1 MRVVAPFLVL
11 VALLVLAASADRPR
25 PPADVVMAQRAD
37 AFTLDPQRMSWQQDL
52 RAATGL
58 YECLLTVDDVG
69 NPIEGV
75 AERWE
80 VSEDGRRYRFF
91 LRPDARWSNGDPV
104 TAQDFV
110 YSWRRALLPD
120 SAADYSGFLLDIEG
134 AEDFFRWREE
144 ALARYATSERRDGAA
159 ADALWQETLDRF
171 ERGVGLVALDE
182 HTLEVRLRR
191 PVAYFLDLVAFP
203 ALSPVHPPTVDAFAS
218 IDPETGR
225 VLQRHGWTKPGVLV
239 GNGPYRLVAWR
250 YKRDMR
256 LERNPHYWNPAGAQA
271 ESIEIRVIEDANTAL
286 LAAEAGGIDWLAE
299 VLVEYRADLLAQRKR
314 YEERH
319 RSELDRLLAEGRSI
333 DEALALLPPPER
345 GERRNVHGLKAFGTD
360 FYSFNCRPTLADG
373 RANPFADARVR
384 RAFALTVD
392 KRLLVER
399 VTRLNEPIS
408 NVLVPPDSIPG
419 YDGPEGLPF
428 DPERARREL
437 ADAGWIDRDG
447 DGRVEGPDGRRFPTV
462 DLLYSTGNPRY
473 RDLSLALRDMWQ
485 SRLGIEVVTRGKE
498 TKDFR
503 EDLKEGRFMIARG
516 GWYGDYGDPTTWL
529 DLSRSTDGNNDRKYV
544 NPAYDAMLDDA
555 ADEPDPARRFAI
567 LAEAERFLMEEE
579 IPILPICTFLTVYWY
594 EPGRFTGLTHHPRL
608 DQYLGRIRR
617 VQPGATEAH

>member
-1 MRVVAPFLVL
+1 
-11 VALLVLAASADRPR
+11 
-25 PPADVVMAQRAD
+25 
-37 AFTLDPQRMSWQQDL
+37 
-52 RAATGL
+52 
-58 YECLLTVDDVG
+58 
-69 NPIEGV
+69 
-75 AERWE
+75 
-80 VSEDGRRYRFF
+80 
-91 LRPDARWSNGDPV
+91 
-104 TAQDFV
+104 
-110 YSWRRALLPD
+110 
-120 SAADYSGFLLDIEG
+120 
-134 AEDFFRWREE
+134 
-144 ALARYATSERRDGAA
+144 
-159 ADALWQETLDRF
+159 
-171 ERGVGLVALDE
+171 
-182 HTLEVRLRR
+182 
-191 PVAYFLDLVAFP
+191 
-203 ALSPVHPPTVDAFAS
+203 
-218 IDPETGR
+218 
-225 VLQRHGWTKPGVLV
+225 
-239 GNGPYRLVAWR
+239 VAWR

-256 LERNPHYWNPAGAQA
+256 LERNPYYWNPAGARA

-319 RSELDRLLAEGRSI
+319 RSELDRLLAEGRTI

-373 RANPFADARVR
+373 RANPFADPRVR
-384 RAFALTVD
+384 RAFALAVD

-447 DGRVEGPDGRRFPTV
+447 DGRVEGPDGGRFPTV

-485 SRLGIEVVTRGKE
+485 SRLGVEVVTRGKE

-529 DLSRSTDGNNDRKYV
+529 DLSRSTDGNNDRKYD
-544 NPAYDAMLDDA
+544 NPAYDAMLDAA